1 MAELHDFRL
10 YYWMLAIP
18 ELKSSKT
25 RITFAFALEHRRL
38 GMDRKTISE
47 LAGKHGMR
55 ITPATWKLT
64 DQYLDRLIEEY
75 KNE

>member
-1 MAELHDFRL
+1 MDTINEFRL
-10 YYWMLAIP
+10 Y
-18 ELKSSKT
+18 
-25 RITFAFALEHRRL
+25 RCFALEGSRR